1 MHRQKV
7 FPADHVVYEAPENL
21 VESARQED
29 VARSALQHGRAFAH
43 AQDVQVKV
51 ESGSANEREQI
62 RDIPTGRVRAV
73 SVCPKMPPGKK
84 VPASKSVLLF
94 NTLVGFEV

>member
-1 MHRQKV
+1 
-7 FPADHVVYEAPENL
+7 VYEAPENL